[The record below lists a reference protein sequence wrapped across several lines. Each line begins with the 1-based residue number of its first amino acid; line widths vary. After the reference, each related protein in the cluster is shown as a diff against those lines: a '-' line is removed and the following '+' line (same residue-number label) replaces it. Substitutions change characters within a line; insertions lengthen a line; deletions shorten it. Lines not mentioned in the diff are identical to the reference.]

1 MSDSSI
7 VEYIWL
13 DKNKNLRSKARTL
26 NFPTHIPVYP
36 RWTYDGSST
45 GQASGHD
52 SEITMIPRAVFDC
65 PFRGGLHKFI
75 ICDTYDSEGN
85 PTESNTR
92 HSASQIFANGREQHP
107 WFGLEQEYFLMNLET
122 GRPLGWSQEGEPEAQ
137 GKYYCGVGT
146 GKVFGRDIV
155 DRHYKLCL
163 EAGVTISGINAEV
176 APGQWEFQVG
186 PVEGISAG
194 DHMIAARYI
203 LERVAEDA
211 GVGVEY
217 DPKPI
222 SGNWNGSGCHAN
234 FSTKN
239 MRIGTDDKTGLDWI
253 NEGVERLSHKHEEH
267 MAVYGSGNER
277 RMSGECETSSY
288 DTFSSSVAGRGCS
301 IRIPRHVNE
310 EKKGYFED
318 RRPSSNCD
326 PYLVTS
332 KICETVCFGPWRI

>member
-1 MSDSSI
+1 MSI
-7 VEYIWL
+7 IAEYIWL
-13 DKNKNLRSKARTL
+13 DRNKCVRSKART
-26 NFPTHIPVYP
+26 FPGTKDPLLFP
-36 RWTYDGSST
+36 KWSYDGSST

-52 SEITMIPRAVFDC
+52 SEIMIIPRAIFDC
-65 PFRGGLHKFI
+65 PFREGNHKFV
-75 ICDTYDSEGN
+75 ICDTYDNEGN

-92 HSASQIFANGREQHP
+92 LDASKIFSDPICKEQQP
-107 WFGLEQEYFLMNLET
+107 WFGLEQEYFLMNLDT
-122 GRPLGWSQEGEPEAQ
+122 GRPLGWPETGVPEAQ
-137 GKYYCGVGT
+137 GKYYCGVGA
-146 GKVFGRDIV
+146 GKVFGRNIV

-163 EAGVTISGINAEV
+163 AAGIQISGINAEV

-186 PVEGISAG
+186 PVMGICAG

-203 LERVAEDA
+203 LERVAEEA
-211 GVGVEY
+211 GVDVEY

-234 FSTKN
+234 FSTKY
-239 MRIGTDDKTGLDWI
+239 MREGTDDKTGLDWI
-253 NEGVERLSHKHEEH
+253 NEGIERLSHKHEEH

-277 RMSGECETSSY
+277 RMTGGHETSSY
-288 DTFSSSVAGRGCS
+288 DTFSSSVAGRGSS

-326 PYLVTS
+326 PYSVTS
-332 KICETVCFGPWRI
+332 KICETVCL